1 MTTYLQ
7 AALGWLTSP
16 LALVG
21 LAVVLILVFSG
32 ALGRIVLFVET
43 LFPTAQTQRPSS

>member
-16 LALVG
+16 LALGG
-21 LAVVLILVFSG
+21 LGVVLFLVFSG
-32 ALGRIVLFVET
+32 ALGRIVLFIDTV
-43 LFPTAQTQRPSS
+43 LPRAQTQRPTS